1 MPKQNVKKNDTV
13 VMISGKDR
21 GKRGRVLE
29 AWPSVGRVLVEGIN
43 IVKRHTKPNPQK
55 NVKGGILSKEAPV
68 HVSNV
73 MVIEPDSGK
82 PSRVGRKILEDGRHV
97 RVAKRTGAVLDK

>member
-1 MPKQNVKKNDTV
+1 MAKRNVKKNDTV
-13 VMISGKDR
+13 VVISGKDR

-29 AWPSVGRVLVEGIN
+29 VRPVAGRVLVEGMN

-55 NVKGGILSKEAPV
+55 NIKGGVLAREALLDI
-68 HVSNV
+68 SNV
-73 MVIEPDSGK
+73 MVVDSETGK

-97 RVAKRTGAVLDK
+97 RFAKRSGAILDK